1 VIAIELRKAPYHFQ
15 LWEIVVPQM
24 EHKASFSCGKTAR
37 RLQVAADFA
46 CSLEQFV
53 LRLRFP

>member
-1 VIAIELRKAPYHFQ
+1 LQSNLRKAPHHFQ
-15 LWEIVVPQM
+15 LWEIAVPQM
-24 EHKASFSCGKTAR
+24 EHKASFSCSKTAH

-53 LRLRFP
+53 FRLRFP

>member
-1 VIAIELRKAPYHFQ
+1 LPKAPYHFQ

-46 CSLEQFV
+46 SSLEQFV